1 MVKGAGG
8 PTVLNALVDD
18 VDDPPPDLE
27 GGRCVWSE
35 VALPVSSTLTLLKS
49 GPSEAGLALMGG
61 LDVVAGAGVE
71 ASLLYDGKPARI
83 FCRSV
88 ISATLGI
95 FMDGRGAV
103 IVGLVEVPCGIE
115 ADELDADGRPAPS
128 LPEGKADDEAVF
140 LKLGNAFFDAS
151 ADVDDGPVPGTEFF
165 FASSIKWSK
174 LLTAFSISSF
184 LDSPIRSVSC
194 FLRF

>member
-1 MVKGAGG
+1 
-8 PTVLNALVDD
+8 
-18 VDDPPPDLE
+18 
-27 GGRCVWSE
+27 
-35 VALPVSSTLTLLKS
+35 
-49 GPSEAGLALMGG
+49 MGG
-61 LDVVAGAGVE
+61 LDPLAGAGVE

-83 FCRSV
+83 FCKSV

-103 IVGLVEVPCGIE
+103 VVGLVEDPAGIE
-115 ADELDADGRPAPS
+115 ADELDANGRPAPS

-165 FASSIKWSK
+165 FASSFKWSK

-184 LDSPIRSVSC
+184 LDNPMRSVSC
-194 FLRF
+194 FFGFLNRMAATPKKSGMTYLVISLFRGLVSPMFRNGLSAESESEALP